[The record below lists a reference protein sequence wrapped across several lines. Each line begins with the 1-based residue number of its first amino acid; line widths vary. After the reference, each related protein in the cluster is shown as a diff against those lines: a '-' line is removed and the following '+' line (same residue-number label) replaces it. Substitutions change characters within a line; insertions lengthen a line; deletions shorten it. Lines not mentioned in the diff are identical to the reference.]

1 MTIFWIFLGALIAS
15 SVWFLYFKFEVADK
29 MSIARWVGA
38 AISVLWGSFTI
49 AWIASSLAEG
59 EAQAAGMGLLLFGA
73 ILFGLIFLTIR
84 IDVIK
89 SKGLKSNLD
98 KTNPVKS

>member
-1 MTIFWIFLGALIAS
+1 MTIFWILLGALIAS
-15 SVWFLYFKFEVADK
+15 SVWFLYFKLDVAGK

-49 AWIASSLAEG
+49 AWIVSSLAEG
-59 EAQAAGMGLLLFGA
+59 EAQAAGMGLLIFGA

-84 IDVIK
+84 IDVTK
-89 SKGLKSNLD
+89 LKSFKSSPD
-98 KTNPVKS
+98 KTTSVRS

>member
-1 MTIFWIFLGALIAS
+1 MIIFWILLGALIAS
-15 SVWFLYFKFEVADK
+15 SVWFLYFKFDAAGK
-29 MSIARWVGA
+29 MSTARWVGA

-49 AWIASSLAEG
+49 AWIVSSLAEG
-59 EAQAAGMGLLLFGA
+59 EAQAAGMGLLMFGA

-84 IDVIK
+84 IDGIK
-89 SKGLKSNLD
+89 FKGFKSNSD